1 MTQYDAI
8 SDLTVVVL
16 TKNEELNI
24 VDVIDSAKQ
33 VTNEI
38 LIVDSGST
46 DKTIELAAASG
57 AKVIYRK
64 WDNDFAAHEIL
75 H

>member
-24 VDVIDSAKQ
+24 VDVIDNVKQ

-38 LIVDSGST
+38 LIVDSF
-46 DKTIELAAASG
+46 L
-57 AKVIYRK
+57 
-64 WDNDFAAHEIL
+64 
-75 H
+75 